1 MSPTPPTFVAL
12 NGQLNEAHHRI
23 RELEAR
29 ETELLAH
36 IRSLCAVITELS
48 HEVDP
53 FAVVELNSRVR
64 SDAALVVQS
73 SSQQTSNKTEGNTC

>member
-1 MSPTPPTFVAL
+1 MSPTSPTFVAL
-12 NGQLNEAHHRI
+12 NDQLNKAHHRI

-29 ETELLAH
+29 ETELLVQ

-53 FAVVELNSRVR
+53 LAVVELNSRVR
-64 SDAALVVQS
+64 NGQHDRRMTAREDLGVQDVS
-73 SSQQTSNKTEGNTC
+73 